1 MDLLRLATA
10 GSVDDGKST
19 LIGRLLY
26 ETGSVP
32 KDRLQAIEAAS
43 RRRGAEGLDL
53 SLLTDGLIA
62 EREQGITIDVAHV
75 YFATPK
81 RRFIIADTP
90 GHVEYTRNMV
100 TGASTASV
108 SVILID
114 ARNGLVEQ
122 THRHY
127 FISALLRIP
136 TVVVCVNKMDLVGLR
151 AVALRRDRRRRS
163 ARWPRR
169 CSRPTRCCTSCRCRR
184 CTARTSPRRRR
195 TSGGTPGRRCWTL
208 LETADTHQR
217 ASLPARLQVQRVLRP
232 RNEGAIDVRAYAG
245 RVASGTF
252 AVGDDI
258 VVQPG
263 ERRSR
268 IASLTHHGRVV
279 TQAEAGDSVSLE
291 LTDDIDVGRGSVL
304 ASAAAVPPPR
314 RSFDATIC
322 WLDEQPL
329 RPERVYLLQHGVHRV
344 RAKIAAISGLIDVTT
359 LQATAAA
366 PAPAELRL
374 NQLATV
380 SIRLGEPIYADAYA
394 DNPPNG
400 AFVIID
406 TDTSSTAGVGF
417 VSEPARRPRPARC
430 CRSTT

>member
-32 KDRLQAIEAAS
+32 QDRLEAIEAAS

-75 YFATPK
+75 YFATPR

-127 FISALLRIP
+127 FIAALLRIP
-136 TVVVCVNKMDLVGLR
+136 TVVVCVNKMDLVDYSQARFDAIAAAFR
-151 AVALRRDRRRRS
+151 AMAAPVQPAGQVLHILPVS
-163 ARWPRR
+163 SLHGENVTTPSPHLAWYAG
-169 CSRPTRCCTSCRCRR
+169 PTLLD
-184 CTARTSPRRRR
+184 
-195 TSGGTPGRRCWTL
+195 L

-217 ASLPARLQVQRVLRP
+217 ATLPARLQVQRVLRP
-232 RNEGAIDVRAYAG
+232 RHEGAIDVRAYAG

-252 AVGDDI
+252 AVGDDV

-263 ERRSR
+263 ARRSR
-268 IASLTHHGRVV
+268 IASLTRHGRVI
-279 TQAEAGDSVSLE
+279 TRAEAGDSISLE

-304 ASAAAVPPPR
+304 ASPDQPPEPR
-314 RSFDATIC
+314 RAFDATVC

-329 RPERVYLLQHGVHRV
+329 RPDRVYLLQHGVHRV
-344 RAKIAAISGLIDVTT
+344 RAKITAISGLIDVTT
-359 LQATAAA
+359 LQATTTG
-366 PAPAELRL
+366 PGPAELRL

-380 SIRLGEPIYADAYA
+380 AVRLGEPIHADAYA

-417 VSEPARRPRPARC
+417 VSAAETLAADPLL
-430 CRSTT
+430 

>member
-26 ETGSVP
+26 ETGSVTRD
-32 KDRLQAIEAAS
+32 KLDAIEAAS

-90 GHVEYTRNMV
+90 GHIEYTRNMV

-136 TVVVCVNKMDLVGLR
+136 TVVVCVNKMDLIGYAQDR
-151 AVALRRDRRRRS
+151 FDEIADAFRHMAAAVQPEGQVLHILPVS
-163 ARWPRR
+163 
-169 CSRPTRCCTSCRCRR
+169 SLHGENVTRP
-184 CTARTSPRRRR
+184 SPHL
-195 TSGGTPGRRCWTL
+195 SWYAGPTL
-208 LETADTHQR
+208 LDILEHADTHQR
-217 ASLPARLQVQRVLRP
+217 RSLPPRLQVQRVLRP
-232 RNEGAIDVRAYAG
+232 RSESARDVRAYAG
-245 RVASGTF
+245 RIASGTF
-252 AVGDDI
+252 SIGDE
-258 VVQPG
+258 VVILPG

-268 IASLTHHGRVV
+268 IAGLSHLGAEVSR
-279 TQAEAGDSVSLE
+279 AEAGASVTVHLAG
-291 LTDDIDVGRGSVL
+291 DVDAGRGSLL
-304 ASAAAVPPPR
+304 APADGAPPAR
-314 RSFDATIC
+314 QQIDATVC

-329 RPERVYLLQHGVHRV
+329 RPGRTYLLQHGVHRV
-344 RAKIAAISGLIDVTT
+344 RARVLTISGLIDVAT
-359 LQATAAA
+359 LRLVE
-366 PAPAELRL
+366 PPPELRL
-374 NQLATV
+374 NQLATIALK
-380 SIRLGEPIYADAYA
+380 SSEPVYADAYA

-400 AFVIID
+400 AFILID
-406 TDTSSTAGVGF
+406 PDTSSTAGIGF
-417 VSEPARRPRPARC
+417 VAAADAPA
-430 CRSTT
+430 STTHSRRTTECPS